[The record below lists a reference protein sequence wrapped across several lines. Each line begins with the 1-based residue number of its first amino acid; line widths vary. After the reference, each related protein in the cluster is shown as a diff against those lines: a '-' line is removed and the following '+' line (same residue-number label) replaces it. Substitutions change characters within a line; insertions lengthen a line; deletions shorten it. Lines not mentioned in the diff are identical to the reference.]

1 MKLFNKTLISVCI
14 AALPA
19 SVMLAQGLA
28 QGGFSFAPAQN
39 TAVQAPLRAAEDEGL
54 MTLGWT
60 MTSYGNTMQV
70 QRQDGDVTG
79 HDVHAAAFFPK
90 EVLRKFKGD
99 RIKYVDFAVSPKVGS
114 NVTVF
119 VSNNLESG
127 MMQAVGSTDTWEEG
141 WNRCQLS
148 MQYPITGEEDLYVGY
163 VVRCGDN
170 ESLNTITYDNSLD
183 GADGH
188 NWYGSDGNWYKLPSD
203 RVPGNFRIRAIID
216 GDVCPNNDV
225 AVEGMTSDGD
235 YVVQNQPWGVTL
247 AVRNYGKTPV
257 TGMHVQASID
267 GKVVSETDTD
277 DDFELAEG
285 ELGYVPV
292 SGLVVPSEG
301 MCNVTLSVTK
311 VNGVDDGDMSDNSV
325 SHTFYS
331 YPADAKPQKHNVLV
345 EQFTAEYYDQA
356 PAADELYAGVIDKR
370 SDVVWVKHHTKY
382 KGVADKFTAEGED
395 AYASELYG
403 GAKQFVPAL
412 MADRRVFQGQ
422 EDPGP
427 AYFVDDADNLKGMIA
442 GAKSVPTYVTLGID
456 ATTDNTTANITVNGT
471 SQVRQLQEQTDL
483 RLNLWV
489 VEDSILSTTQ
499 NGRDEYTQNGVLRR
513 IVSDVWGDPVDVAD
527 KTFSRSYTVECNP
540 EWNLKNVRLV
550 AFVSNYDKSERKRQV
565 YNTVEQKLLGQS
577 TGIAAVAGDTAAVT
591 VKNGVLVVPG
601 NCRIAG
607 VYDMAGCRVNAARR
621 LTPGMYLVQVT
632 EGGAT
637 HSQKLLVK

>member
-1 MKLFNKTLISVCI
+1 MKLINKTLVSLCF

-19 SVMLAQGLA
+19 TALLAQGLT
-28 QGGFSFAPAQN
+28 QGDFSFAPAPA
-39 TAVQAPLRAAEDEGL
+39 AVAPAQPMRADDENL
-54 MTLGWT
+54 MTLGWC
-60 MTSYGNTMQV
+60 MNGYGNTMQV
-70 QRQDGDVTG
+70 QRNEGDVSG
-79 HDVHAAAFFPK
+79 HDIQAAAYFPK

-119 VSNNLESG
+119 VANSLESG
-127 MMQAVGSTDTWEEG
+127 ALQATGSTETWEEG

-163 VVRCGDN
+163 IVRCGEN
-170 ESLNTITYDNSLD
+170 ESLNTVTYDNSLD
-183 GADGH
+183 GSDGH
-188 NWYGSDGNWYKLPSD
+188 NWYGSDGYWYKLPCD
-203 RVPGNFRIRAIID
+203 RVPGNFRVRAIID

-235 YVVQNQPWGVTL
+235 YVVQNKPWGVTL

-257 TGMHVQASID
+257 TSMHVQALID
-267 GKVVSETDTD
+267 GKVVSEVDTD
-277 DDFELAEG
+277 DDFELGEG

-292 SGLVVPSEG
+292 TGLVVPVEG
-301 MCNVTLSVTK
+301 MCNVTLTVTK
-311 VNGVDDGDMSDNSV
+311 VNGVDDGEMSDNSV

-345 EQFTAEYYDQA
+345 EQFTAEYYNQA
-356 PAADELYAGVIDKR
+356 PDADELYAQVIDKR
-370 SDVVWVKHHTKY
+370 QDVVWVKHHTKY

-395 AYASELYG
+395 AYGKELYG
-403 GAKQFVPAL
+403 GANQFVPAL

-427 AYFVDDADNLKGMIA
+427 AYFIDNTESLVGMIE
-442 GAKSVPTYVTLGID
+442 GAKSVPAYVTLGIE
-456 ATTDNTTANITVNGT
+456 ASESNGT
-471 SQVRQLQEQTDL
+471 ASVTVDGKSQVRQLQEQSDL

-499 NGRDEYTQNGVLRR
+499 NGRDEYVQNGVLRR
-513 IVSDVWGDPVDVAD
+513 IVSDVWGDPVEIAD
-527 KTFSRSYTVECNP
+527 KAFSRTYTVECDP

-565 YNTVEQKLLGQS
+565 YNTVEHKLLGQS
-577 TGIAAVAGDTAAVT
+577 TGIAAVAGEAAAVT
-591 VKNGVLVVPG
+591 VKDGVLVVPG
-601 NCRIAG
+601 NCRVAG
-607 VYDMAGCRVNAARR
+607 VYDMAGRRVNAARR

-637 HSQKLLVK
+637 RSQKLLVK